1 MKMCPVA
8 FIDEMSYI
16 HSQ

>member
-1 MKMCPVA
+1 MCPVA